1 MASSKKKL
9 TPLSDQ
15 GEFPFMPFLPH
26 SSLTENKQE
35 IQSKYGQFQSD
46 LQAVASK
53 IGELE
58 SEADE
63 HSLVLTTLDE
73 ALQDDPDRKCF
84 RLIGGVLVE
93 RTVKDVVPA
102 LHTNRDGIRTA
113 VKGLADQYTSKEKEF
128 ETFKEDY
135 KIRVVGRV

>member
-15 GEFPFMPFLPH
+15 GEFSFMPFFPH
-26 SSLTENKQE
+26 PSLTENKQE

-63 HSLVLTTLDE
+63 H
-73 ALQDDPDRKCF
+73 R
-84 RLIGGVLVE
+84 
-93 RTVKDVVPA
+93 
-102 LHTNRDGIRTA
+102 
-113 VKGLADQYTSKEKEF
+113 
-128 ETFKEDY
+128 
-135 KIRVVGRV
+135 